1 MINEISRQSEL
12 KTYYSKYLTDVRGL
26 SESSVSHYLDALNNI
41 SRRLRNKGLVSEN
54 IYEIKDYEYLTQMR
68 SVLNADPDFIDLDT
82 RGQRMY
88 SAGLN
93 NYIRFASGEDFS
105 AINNRITDFDIPV
118 APSEA
123 TNIEQKVWRRSSIL
137 RSQVLAFANYTC
149 EINKE
154 HRTFIAENTKRAYM
168 ESHHLIPISF
178 QNYFGYSLDIYANIV
193 CLCPV
198 CHRQIH
204 YGLIH
209 DREKLLSVLF
219 DKRAER
225 LSNSG
230 ITISYNDMLNIVIS
244 KISI

>member
-1 MINEISRQSEL
+1 MDRQSEL
-12 KTYYSKYLTDVRGL
+12 KTYYSKYMTDVRGL
-26 SESSVSHYLDALNNI
+26 SKSSVNHYLDALNNI
-41 SRRLRNKGLVSEN
+41 SRRLRDKGLVSEN

-68 SVLNADPDFIDLDT
+68 SILYADPDFIDLDT

-123 TNIEQKVWRRSSIL
+123 TNIEQKVWKRSSIL
-137 RSQVLAFANYTC
+137 RSQALAFANYTC
-149 EINKE
+149 EVNKD
-154 HRTFIAENTKRAYM
+154 HQTFIAENTKRAYM

-178 QNYFGYSLDIYANIV
+178 QNYFNYSLDIYANIV
-193 CLCPV
+193 CLCPT

-204 YGLIH
+204 YGLTR
-209 DREKLLSVLF
+209 DRQILLSMLYE
-219 DKRAER
+219 KRMER
-225 LSNSG
+225 LINSG
-230 ITISYNDMLNIVIS
+230 ILISYNDMVNLTNLH
-244 KISI
+244 